1 MRSFIKQTAS
11 FIVRFTVHLTATL
24 VVCSTGHSLVLSNDV
39 IKASQDILSL
49 TQRQSLQASACK
61 TVLTDLNNSLY
72 GLKSDHFKNMGS
84 VSSLDQHDAIS
95 RLFEARMQLNYRLRD
110 FLAEKKFQNRT
121 ELEGCANEMRK
132 SHRSLRGLEDR
143 IGLTVLRLQKKLKNL
158 GLIGL
163 PGSDLGLKPFI
174 ENQWPNLLVNRNVIP
189 NGQFNL
195 SDLKNGDYILTRGT
209 TFASTVISRISE
221 VDSQFSHI
229 GVVYIDDGSLFGEKN
244 KDQVYVVEAEPDY
257 GLQIVSLNHFLQSD
271 KNRLVVYRYKS
282 ATKDSGLTPDAEI
295 AARAAKF
302 LAEKADVRLN
312 PFDVAGTDT
321 TMADRLQVLGE
332 QKIKRITYNFEMDMH
347 VESSLFCSQAI
358 SYALQNACLQ
368 PGVKCEMFAEVG
380 NTQAQIF
387 PLLQS
392 KISIQKNG
400 FAKLLKLKASETFSP
415 ADVEVEPRFEVVAEW
430 RDFSFAAYTRVQDI
444 AMTKIFQLMETYG
457 YEFIETAELKVFT
470 EISSAMLKKADK
482 MPENMPEGLT
492 KGSLYMAFLTW
503 YTGPG
508 SLISNTVESLN
519 EQKIIGILKSMGL
532 SQATITEVNASGAH
546 YELSPQKL
554 KKLLV
559 RILKQKSL
567 VSFVQDLED
576 YQINKTGFYLT
587 ESQMSNVIDEA
598 RKQDCLLYQEMAST
612 SSTKAVVEKTGKRT
626 TLFMHDLVRKNQAD
640 PLKACEVDRLP
651 LDNF

>member
-1 MRSFIKQTAS
+1 MRSFVKQT
-11 FIVRFTVHLTATL
+11 VRFTVRFVAIL

-39 IKASQDILSL
+39 ITASQDILLL
-49 TQRQSLQASACK
+49 TQRQNLQATACK
-61 TVLTDLNNSLY
+61 TILADLNKSLY
-72 GLKSDHFKNMGS
+72 ELKSDHFKNMSS
-84 VSSLDQHDAIS
+84 VSSLDQQDAIS

-121 ELEGCANEMRK
+121 ELESCANEIRK

-158 GLIGL
+158 GIVGL

-174 ENQWPNLLVNRNVIP
+174 ENQWPNLMVNRNVIP
-189 NGQFNL
+189 NGQFKL
-195 SDLKNGDYILTRGT
+195 SDLQNGDFVLTRGT

-229 GVVYIDDGSLFGEKN
+229 GIIYIDDGSLFGEKN
-244 KDQVYVVEAEPDY
+244 KGHVYVVESEPDY

-282 ATKDSGLTPDAEI
+282 ATKDPSLTPDAEV

-302 LAEKADVRLN
+302 LAEKADVRPN

-321 TMADRLQVLGE
+321 TMADRLKVLGE
-332 QKIKRITYNFEMDMH
+332 QKIKRINYNFEMDMK

-358 SYALQNACLQ
+358 SYALQNACTQ
-368 PGVKCEMFAEVG
+368 TGVKCETFSEVG
-380 NTQAQIF
+380 NTSEQLF

-392 KISIQKNG
+392 KISIEKNG

-430 RDFSFAAYTRVQDI
+430 RDFSYASYTRLQDL
-444 AMTKIFQLMETYG
+444 AMTKIFQLMETYE

-470 EISSAMLKKADK
+470 EISSAMLKKANK

-508 SLISNTVESLN
+508 SLISNTVENLN

-532 SQATITEVNASGAH
+532 SQATIAEINTSGIH
-546 YELSPQKL
+546 HEMTTQKL

-598 RKQDCLLYQEMAST
+598 RKQDCLLYQEIAST
-612 SSTKAVVEKTGKRT
+612 TSVKGVTEKPGKRT

-640 PLKACEVDRLP
+640 PLKACEINRLP
-651 LDNF
+651 LNNF

>member
-1 MRSFIKQTAS
+1 
-11 FIVRFTVHLTATL
+11 
-24 VVCSTGHSLVLSNDV
+24 
-39 IKASQDILSL
+39 
-49 TQRQSLQASACK
+49 
-61 TVLTDLNNSLY
+61 
-72 GLKSDHFKNMGS
+72 
-84 VSSLDQHDAIS
+84 
-95 RLFEARMQLNYRLRD
+95 
-110 FLAEKKFQNRT
+110 
-121 ELEGCANEMRK
+121 
-132 SHRSLRGLEDR
+132 
-143 IGLTVLRLQKKLKNL
+143 
-158 GLIGL
+158 
-163 PGSDLGLKPFI
+163 
-174 ENQWPNLLVNRNVIP
+174 
-189 NGQFNL
+189 
-195 SDLKNGDYILTRGT
+195 
-209 TFASTVISRISE
+209 
-221 VDSQFSHI
+221 
-229 GVVYIDDGSLFGEKN
+229 
-244 KDQVYVVEAEPDY
+244 
-257 GLQIVSLNHFLQSD
+257 
-271 KNRLVVYRYKS
+271 
-282 ATKDSGLTPDAEI
+282 
-295 AARAAKF
+295 
-302 LAEKADVRLN
+302 
-312 PFDVAGTDT
+312 
-321 TMADRLQVLGE
+321 
-332 QKIKRITYNFEMDMH
+332 
-347 VESSLFCSQAI
+347 
-358 SYALQNACLQ
+358 
-368 PGVKCEMFAEVG
+368 
-380 NTQAQIF
+380 
-387 PLLQS
+387 
-392 KISIQKNG
+392 
-400 FAKLLKLKASETFSP
+400 
-415 ADVEVEPRFEVVAEW
+415 
-430 RDFSFAAYTRVQDI
+430 
-444 AMTKIFQLMETYG
+444 MTKIFQLMETYG